1 MKKKLE
7 NGAHDKLGHGAHEKK
22 YCKAPMKKK
31 LVHRTHEKKLL
42 YGAHEKVA
50 RGAHEENAEAT
61 MTTRCLFNY
70 EFLFNIFI

>member
-1 MKKKLE
+1 
-7 NGAHDKLGHGAHEKK
+7 
-22 YCKAPMKKK
+22 MKKK

-61 MTTRCLFNY
+61 MTTRCLFIH

>member
-1 MKKKLE
+1 
-7 NGAHDKLGHGAHEKK
+7 
-22 YCKAPMKKK
+22 MKKK

-61 MTTRCLFNY
+61 MTTRCLFIY

>member
-1 MKKKLE
+1 MELMK
-7 NGAHDKLGHGAHEKK
+7 KK
-22 YCKAPMKKK
+22 YCKALMKKK

-61 MTTRCLFNY
+61 MTTRCLFIY